1 MIHLCILCISLKVL
15 LLHMNSIDSKCVIK
29 NKTKTYFHS
38 LSFQTQT
45 ISDLAE
51 LETAVR
57 SERTIFSM
65 AASRCLEMCQLQ
77 ATVQVKKNIVHMII
91 LREFI
96 FTAVFCKIFN

>member
-65 AASRCLEMCQLQ
+65 AGSRCIEMCQLQ
-77 ATVQVKKNIVHMII
+77 TTVQVKKNIVH
-91 LREFI
+91 
-96 FTAVFCKIFN
+96 TYDYST